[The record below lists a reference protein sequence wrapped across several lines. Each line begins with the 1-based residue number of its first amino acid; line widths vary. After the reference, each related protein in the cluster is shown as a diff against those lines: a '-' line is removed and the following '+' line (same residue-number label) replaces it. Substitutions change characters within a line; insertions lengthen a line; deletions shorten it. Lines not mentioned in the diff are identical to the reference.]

1 MSYGI
6 ASRDYLKRAQQC
18 LTRND
23 CESLFYAAFEIRC
36 GVEARMQEYL
46 EVQEHISKKKR
57 QGWQVAKLARNIENT
72 FKLGDKDAVLIVR
85 DRKTKEIRLEARYTP
100 VKASLKKKAE
110 KLGNILHNA
119 KIYHVP
125 EDGFWLKLRSDLEE
139 AIVELEHANSGRL
152 LGPLLLHPNKKNI
165 DMKLE
170 LPTVEEQEKAKQFAT
185 GENVIMEITYE

>member
-1 MSYGI
+1 M
-6 ASRDYLKRAQQC
+6 
-18 LTRND
+18 
-23 CESLFYAAFEIRC
+23 
-36 GVEARMQEYL
+36 
-46 EVQEHISKKKR
+46 
-57 QGWQVAKLARNIENT
+57 ARNIENT